1 MDRTFKGRKRLADD
15 RDRRDGNRDTA
26 AGTNTE
32 GRTGIGVIR
41 GCTGLMTFCLAGILF
56 MDGHSFI
63 HAWRGGQAE
72 DVNAQDE
79 GNIFHDLL
87 IQRYLWQ
94 KYNK

>member
-1 MDRTFKGRKRLADD
+1 MDRPLEGGKRLADD

-26 AGTNTE
+26 AGTNTK
-32 GRTGIGVIR
+32 GGTGIGMIR
-41 GCTGLMTFCLAGILF
+41 SCTGRLMFCLAGILL
-56 MDGHSFI
+56 MYGHSFI

-87 IQRYLWQ
+87 IQRYRWQ